1 MLIKAE
7 NTKEVKTTSNDG
19 KNRKSSKTRKRRK
32 KPEPNIFEKNSDEQ
46 RNESIPRNSKNL
58 ENSS

>member
-1 MLIKAE
+1 MMG
-7 NTKEVKTTSNDG
+7 KTESRAKQERG
-19 KNRKSSKTRKRRK
+19 EK